1 MGKHEGRRPLGLPK
15 HRLEDNT
22 KMYLI
27 NKKEDRALASSAS
40 GEG

>member
-1 MGKHEGRRPLGLPK
+1 VGKYEGRRPLGLPK
-15 HRLEDNT
+15 QRLEDNI

-27 NKKEDRALASSAS
+27 NIKEDRALDSSAS

>member
-1 MGKHEGRRPLGLPK
+1 MRPLGLPK
-15 HRLEDNT
+15 HRLEDNI

-27 NKKEDRALASSAS
+27 NIKQDRALDSFAP